1 MVMILIK
8 FKLIWMDKLVEDFVY
23 VSEIVIFYIYIFKFW

>member
-23 VSEIVIFYIYIFKFW
+23 VSEIVILYIYFFKFW